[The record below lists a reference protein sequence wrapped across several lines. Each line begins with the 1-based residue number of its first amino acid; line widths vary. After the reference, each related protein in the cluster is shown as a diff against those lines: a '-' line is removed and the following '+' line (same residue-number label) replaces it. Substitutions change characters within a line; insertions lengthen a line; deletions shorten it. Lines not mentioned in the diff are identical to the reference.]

1 VVVADAQAAATTR
14 STAGAEEL
22 EELFGYAEELVAY
35 ADALISDYSD
45 NVVANVEE
53 LIADVEELVADS
65 EKVVANAEEVI
76 VASYPGYSFFTLAS
90 IIAELDRDAEFIEKN
105 QESVSRMTAL
115 VDKIIKLR
123 GLITPYREKTE
134 EFTKQ
139 TTTLQEIFKS
149 TVTAG

>member
-76 VASYPGYSFFTLAS
+76 VASYPGYSFFTS
-90 IIAELDRDAEFIEKN
+90 ELDRDAEFIEKN
-105 QESVSRMTAL
+105 QESVSRMTVL
-115 VDKIIKLR
+115 VDKIID
-123 GLITPYREKTE
+123 
-134 EFTKQ
+134 
-139 TTTLQEIFKS
+139 
-149 TVTAG
+149 